1 MLSKAMLM
9 LKNEK
14 SPEENGMILDTVR
27 PTSGMGYDHM

>member
-14 SPEENGMILDTVR
+14 SPEENGMILDTEQ